1 MRTLLLAALLFLPAA
16 AQAQP
21 DTLAF
26 ETVHSTAVRPIL
38 DFETVVADSEW
49 FPSGSRPADYRF
61 GAGVTDGMLGGDALF
76 IEARRYADSRQ
87 MGTLMQMMSS
97 DPWLGKRI
105 RLTARLKSENA
116 RQVQLWL
123 RVDGDTVNG
132 TVGHRL
138 LAFYNMA
145 DKPISGTTGWR
156 RYEIVLDV

>member
-1 MRTLLLAALLFLPAA
+1 
-16 AQAQP
+16 
-21 DTLAF
+21 
-26 ETVHSTAVRPIL
+26 
-38 DFETVVADSEW
+38 
-49 FPSGSRPADYRF
+49 
-61 GAGVTDGMLGGDALF
+61 
-76 IEARRYADSRQ
+76 
-87 MGTLMQMMSS
+87 MQMMSS

-156 RYEIVLDV
+156 RYEIVLDVSDQSWRIAYGFFLGGGAGKAWADGFTIETVGADVPVSRMPASWYRVRSLAVP